1 MSFWTK
7 LRDAVESV
15 AVVAGNVVLPGSS
28 LVSSQLVSKGAQ
40 KNLSSDLGKVAQL
53 GSGLYGGLPT
63 DMGGAGNLSNYGTA
77 YDNVTGM
84 FTGGADAAG
93 LTGANA
99 SAMSSVPGAAMD
111 AYGNYVP
118 SSYTI
123 GDTSIMGGSGSGS
136 GSFLNNLASAGSGAS
151 SYLLPGAMVANA
163 LIGSNA
169 AKSAAN
175 TQADAQQRAL
185 DLQAQQYQQQ
195 RTDLQPFVSAGV
207 GAQNQL
213 LTYLG
218 LPGGTQG
225 ADFGKYAKDF
235 GMSDFTTDPGYA
247 FRLAEGQKALDRTAA
262 ARGGLMSGGAL
273 KAATR
278 YGQDMGS
285 QEYSNAFN
293 RYQTNRSN
301 QLAPLGSLLSS
312 GQASATNQASAA
324 GNYGTQAGQGITN
337 IGAANAAGT
346 VASSNAMGNALGQY
360 LNYTSSQDLANA
372 INARKS
378 TYG

>member
-1 MSFWTK
+1 
-7 LRDAVESV
+7 
-15 AVVAGNVVLPGSS
+15 
-28 LVSSQLVSKGAQ
+28 
-40 KNLSSDLGKVAQL
+40 
-53 GSGLYGGLPT
+53 
-63 DMGGAGNLSNYGTA
+63 
-77 YDNVTGM
+77 
-84 FTGGADAAG
+84 
-93 LTGANA
+93 
-99 SAMSSVPGAAMD
+99 MD
-111 AYGNYVP
+111 AYGNYMP
-118 SSYTI
+118 ASYTI
-123 GDTSIMGGSGSGS
+123 GDASIAGGGGAAA
-136 GSFLNNLASAGSGAS
+136 GGGFLNNLVGTGAS
-151 SYLLPGAMVANA
+151 SYLMPGAMVANA
-163 LIGSNA
+163 LIGSSA

-175 TQADAQQRAL
+175 TQAAAQQRAL

-195 RTDLQPFVSAGV
+195 RADLQPFVSAGV

-247 FRLAEGQKALDRTAA
+247 FRLSEGQKGLDRTAA
-262 ARGGLMSGGAL
+262 ARGGLISGGAL

-278 YGQDMGS
+278 FGQDMGS
-285 QEYSNAFN
+285 QEYQNAYN

-312 GQASATNQASAA
+312 GQASATNQATSA
-324 GNYGTQAGQGITN
+324 GNYGVQAGQGITN

-346 VASSNAMGNALGQY
+346 MASANAAGGALGQY
-360 LNYTSSQDLANA
+360 LNYASNQDLANA
-372 INARKS
+372 LNTRRS